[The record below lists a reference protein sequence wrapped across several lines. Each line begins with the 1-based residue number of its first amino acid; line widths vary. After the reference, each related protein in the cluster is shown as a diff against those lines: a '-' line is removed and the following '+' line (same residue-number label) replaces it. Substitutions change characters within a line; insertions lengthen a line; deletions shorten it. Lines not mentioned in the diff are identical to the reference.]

1 MQIKCDWRPLL
12 KRISGTSQIWNDMAR
27 YLHLYQGSLLALR
40 AGCTTETLSIP
51 EGTTKHDQLLDVKTW
66 RITQQQF
73 NHFRCPYGPDFCRW
87 NGTQLFDDG
96 CVFSK
101 TSPFWGPKSKAA
113 QQFRPS
119 FSVSGR
125 CGAERISVTW
135 ELPIW
140 TGADPRRQLLA
151 FFTCSWSRVIK
162 ILMPCKSTLVGPGTW
177 AKVAVEGG
185 TSGQTFL
192 IWHSISLSQSLSL
205 SLPELHIHSNPTCV
219 SLLEAMCIY
228 IYIHTYIHTSMHAY
242 IHTYLHY
249 IHTLHTYIHT
259 CMHACMHAYMHT
271 CIHAYMHTCIHAYI
285 HTYITLHY
293 IRYITLHYV
302 TLRYVTLHTYI
313 ALHYTTLHHI
323 TLHYIALHCITLH
336 YIHTY
341 LHVFAKRFAAPIEP
355 HVRSSAPKS
364 GWLLQF
370 QGENKHVRKS
380 RGNGSA
386 GKCC

>member
-1 MQIKCDWRPLL
+1 MTGDRYS
-12 KRISGTSQIWNDMAR
+12 SGFLGHPKSETTWLAVSTFTKAPCWHCARAAPQKPWASQRAPQNMTSFW
-27 YLHLYQGSLLALR
+27 
-40 AGCTTETLSIP
+40 
-51 EGTTKHDQLLDVKTW
+51 DVKTW

-192 IWHSISLSQSLSL
+192 IWHSISLSQSISL

-219 SLLEAMCIY
+219 SLLEAMY
-228 IYIHTYIHTSMHAY
+228 IYTYIHT
-242 IHTYLHY
+242 
-249 IHTLHTYIHT
+249 
-259 CMHACMHAYMHT
+259 
-271 CIHAYMHTCIHAYI
+271 YMHTCIHAYI

-293 IRYITLHYV
+293 IHYTTLHYITLRYIT
-302 TLRYVTLHTYI
+302 YI
-313 ALHYTTLHHI
+313 TLHYTTLHHI
-323 TLHYIALHCITLH
+323 TLHYITLHCITLH
-336 YIHTY
+336 YITYIHTY
-341 LHVFAKRFAAPIEP
+341 MFSRSALQLRLSHTSAAAHPE
-355 HVRSSAPKS
+355 VVDYFNFRARTSMSEK
-364 GWLLQF
+364 GR
-370 QGENKHVRKS
+370 E
-380 RGNGSA
+380 NGSVW
-386 GKCC
+386 KCCQLAPYTRNRMEWARRDPSIEGDEKTIHDNHDDFVGGVK